1 MPCLQCCDD
10 VWRFGVETQ
19 VIIIIFARG
28 PACLSASTT
37 ADPSAGDS
45 DGPRGC
51 RLVGRL
57 GTVLARGIGTGIGTG
72 SQLVLRN
79 DERPEPALDSRQG
92 GGRSPEGGNAL
103 NQYTAIDSRSACV
116 VNPAEQLRYDLDGN
130 LTNAGM
136 VQADFDVDGDVDMP
150 DYYNYFSACFN
161 GANRPPKA
169 GCPSPATDLD
179 GDADVDQGDYSLFQ
193 ACFNGANAPPKCNSA
208 VPVRYTWDGENRL
221 KAVEPMT
228 PVNGVSKKVEFAYD
242 YMNRRVQKKVYNRT
256 SGAWVLAT
264 DQRFVYDRWNVVM
277 VVNSSGTP
285 QQTYTW
291 GLDLSGLGGL
301 RGDSGSAGIHGAGGI
316 GRLLAVEETA
326 TEGSPKYWFF
336 YDGNG
341 NVGQLLQ
348 YTPGSPPTVALAG
361 RYEYD
366 PYGNVI
372 GPDVD
377 GDGQWTDDA
386 TAYALANPFRFSTK
400 WFDTELGTGHELYYY
415 GYRYYSPRLGRW
427 LSRDPIGEAGGLNL
441 LGYVGNAPVVS
452 HDSLGLWDCVKG
464 ACEPPTP
471 PPPPSPPQST
481 TSPSGC
487 PWPAFPSDPPG
498 ASPGTACFDLPPG
511 EDMWNPWLRW
521 FVERHEGE
529 NVSVCPTSRWGRRV
543 LGLDTTAKLEH
554 DADAAISSL
563 LGADCK
569 CGGNANAV
577 GSQAAFVQ
585 TKDFDRT
592 TLLDDPFAF
601 FSIGGLHLH
610 ASASCNVNHCCRS
623 CSASCR
629 VYYEVFDSWH
639 FDLNPYNSGGL
650 QSFWWT
656 IRYSKNR
663 QFDVKC
669 TRH

>member
-1 MPCLQCCDD
+1 
-10 VWRFGVETQ
+10 
-19 VIIIIFARG
+19 
-28 PACLSASTT
+28 
-37 ADPSAGDS
+37 
-45 DGPRGC
+45 
-51 RLVGRL
+51 
-57 GTVLARGIGTGIGTG
+57 
-72 SQLVLRN
+72 
-79 DERPEPALDSRQG
+79 
-92 GGRSPEGGNAL
+92 
-103 NQYTAIDSRSACV
+103 V

-427 LSRDPIGEAGGLNL
+427 LSRDPIGEMGGRNL
-441 LGYVGNAPVVS
+441 YAYVRNGPENGVDPKGLA
-452 HDSLGLWDCVKG
+452 SLPPSNLACCKYKKTTTTWGGCSWGFGCGTTTCKYQVTTRCRGDERHPEECCQCPGSTTTSVPTVGGSSTSTSLDGATWG
-464 ACEPPTP
+464 ACCFCTVYRARMAGYTWPDH
-471 PPPPSPPQST
+471 QSLWLE
-481 TSPSGC
+481 C
-487 PWPAFPSDPPG
+487 PG
-498 ASPGTACFDLPPG
+498 ASTRIDFWYETVHWFWGYTCGQDVVVTPGPPG
-511 EDMWNPWLRW
+511 SGPSGGGWTVQDQITIDCDTAQKIIDRAKKDSGDPPDYNGYQDCHWYCRNLFGEAEDGYR
-521 FVERHEGE
+521 
-529 NVSVCPTSRWGRRV
+529 
-543 LGLDTTAKLEH
+543 
-554 DADAAISSL
+554 
-563 LGADCK
+563 
-569 CGGNANAV
+569 
-577 GSQAAFVQ
+577 
-585 TKDFDRT
+585 
-592 TLLDDPFAF
+592 
-601 FSIGGLHLH
+601 
-610 ASASCNVNHCCRS
+610 ASC
-623 CSASCR
+623 
-629 VYYEVFDSWH
+629 
-639 FDLNPYNSGGL
+639 P
-650 QSFWWT
+650 
-656 IRYSKNR
+656 
-663 QFDVKC
+663 
-669 TRH
+669 